1 MITEPYLA
9 ALIAALTVLTVVLVA
24 YTALGIRDRTM
35 AELVVNVEKTK
46 EYLEGGAVASGSAVL
61 LEVVN
66 KGATPAHIKYAFA
79 KVEFNVTYTGG
90 DWRVYSYKKELPSFT
105 LYPGRKYVKV
115 FDVLADN
122 GINPMDVNTTRI
134 IHVDFV
140 VATDYNVYVFRSSSM
155 LPDRVVYVDPG
166 LLGETIKV
174 VLPTG
179 EASYFTP
186 YEVEFCAVVPSQDV
200 LNSNIT
206 LATYLSGAYTDGR
219 DVYNISYNPTCVDL
233 QCSHPEV
240 TITIGSETLNNKVYD
255 FCEVSGADSIPGA
268 DSYYVVFGKGLLV
281 FASSLHSY
289 DISSVLA
296 GINESPIPS
305 GDSDVQAARF
315 EIVKVP
321 FPDGAI
327 LEEALSLAA
336 AEAVAQGNLFSVG
349 SFSGQLVFVGWVA
362 YGSATSTK
370 KIEFYYPQF
379 YPVVLVLSP
388 QTPYPQG

>member
-9 ALIAALTVLTVVLVA
+9 VLLAALTVLTVVMVA
-24 YTALGIRDRTM
+24 YTALGIRDR
-35 AELVVNVEKTK
+35 ALSELVVNVEKTK

-79 KVEFNVTYTGG
+79 KVEFNVTFVGG
-90 DWRVYSYKKELPSFT
+90 DWRVYSYKKELPEFT
-105 LYPGRKYVKV
+105 LYPGRKFVKV
-115 FDVLADN
+115 FDVLVDN

-140 VATDYNVYVFRSSSM
+140 AVTDYNVYIFKSSSM
-155 LPDRVVYVDPG
+155 LPDRVVYVSPH

-200 LNSNIT
+200 LDSNIT
-206 LATYLSGAYTDGR
+206 VAAYLYGLYTNGGN
-219 DVYNISYNPTCVDL
+219 VFNVSYNPSCTDL

-240 TITIGSETLNNKVYD
+240 TIALGSEQQDNRVYD
-255 FCEVSGADSIPGA
+255 YCIVTGASAIPGA

-296 GINESPIPS
+296 GINASPVP
-305 GDSDVQAARF
+305 GGQSDVQEARF
-315 EIVKVP
+315 EIIKVP
-321 FPDGAI
+321 FPDGAT
-327 LEEALSLAA
+327 LEEALTLAA
-336 AEAVAQGNLFSVG
+336 AGAVEQGNVFNVG

-362 YGSATSTK
+362 YGRATDTER
-370 KIEFYYPQF
+370 IEFYYPQF